1 TSESGYTNDFAEEM
15 GLYWSGWMFD
25 DISVRSLEI
34 ATTPTWTDTIVI
46 PGPLE
51 PCDTYHDQFEW
62 EDVPYCMYKIC
73 VEAECEGDID
83 MDDNILCQQIYV
95 VDDLEWATDPKVE
108 SFDHTGTDGCWGLC
122 GSDVDWYLST
132 NPDSETY
139 DNNLDC
145 SAVLCPDGESC
156 IDITHLWPTGPVGT
170 PTQIFYED
178 FELGLIPPM
187 WSAINP
193 GVMGWFAD
201 FYGSG
206 TYGEPAGGGT
216 FFANIDSDLYGPGET
231 GSLITPPIDL
241 TAGGTA
247 VGNVD
252 FNFESNFQWV
262 SATDYGE
269 LWLLD
274 LGVRTQLL
282 KTYMADELSF
292 ETFSINPG
300 TMIDPTTA
308 QFEFFYDDDLWWAW
322 NWGVD
327 DVEVIA
333 YIGGAPATL
342 NLEIEFDY
350 WCDIEYGW
358 DFVYLEVSDGCPG
371 DLPDDW
377 QLAWYIT
384 GEELWTGGWQHAVVD
399 LAPYVTGN
407 EFMLRFRML
416 SDSSG
421 TLRGFLLDNVFIA
434 DLFDVTQITDPFPVY
449 EDF

>member
-1 TSESGYTNDFAEEM
+1 MQPLGWYQPFNVKAYYDLWIANYGMFTNPDGSQSYDLGLGFRVQETSESGYTNDFAEEM

-83 MDDNILCQQIYV
+83 MDNNILCQQIYV

-156 IDITHLWPTGPVGT
+156 LDISHLQSGGVPLWST
-170 PTQIFYED
+170 IFLED
-178 FELGLIPPM
+178 FELGIIPPG
-187 WSAINP
+187 WTNINL
-193 GVMGWFAD
+193 GVGLGWFCD

-206 TYGEPAGGGT
+206 TYEEPITGT
-216 FFANIDSDLYGPGET
+216 GAFFANIDSDASGGGEI
-231 GSLITPPIDL
+231 GQLITPPIDFTDGGL
-241 TAGGTA
+241 NTGTTVSIEYDVGYNNFAGSPCYA
-247 VGNVD
+247 FVEV
-252 FNFESNFQWV
+252 
-262 SATDYGE
+262 
-269 LWLLD
+269 LD
-274 LGVRTQLL
+274 LGSPIATLMV
-282 KTYMADELSF
+282 YDLSTDPWNQHEAF
-292 ETFSINPG
+292 TFDFSG
-300 TMIDPTTA
+300 MIDPTNA
-308 QFEFFYDDDLWWAW
+308 QISFFYDDTGVWDW
-322 NWGVD
+322 NLGVD
-327 DVEVIA
+327 NVEVLYNA
-333 YIGGAPATL
+333 GVVPFA
-342 NLEIEFDY
+342 LEIEFDY
-350 WCDIEYGW
+350 WCDFEYVW
-358 DFVYLEVSDGCPG
+358 DFVYLEVSDGCLG

-377 QLAWYIT
+377 
-384 GEELWTGGWQHAVVD
+384 
-399 LAPYVTGN
+399 
-407 EFMLRFRML
+407 
-416 SDSSG
+416 
-421 TLRGFLLDNVFIA
+421 
-434 DLFDVTQITDPFPVY
+434 
-449 EDF
+449 